1 MGKSHVTHQKTNLS
15 LFEQQLNFKVD
26 VKLHFLISQPKR
38 KNSKHSMTEN
48 GQRKNILADSSTLT
62 SNVVLNYLKSLQK
75 SFVQ

>member
-1 MGKSHVTHQKTNLS
+1 MGKSDATHQKTNLS

-48 GQRKNILADSSTLT
+48 GQRKKYISWLVHVN
-62 SNVVLNYLKSLQK
+62 K
-75 SFVQ
+75 